1 MKRLITTA
9 AVAVLFV
16 SFATVAAAG
25 DRRGRGR
32 SHHKKGDHV
41 MKLFGELDLTAEQ
54 QAAIKKIHT
63 EARAE
68 TKPLHE
74 EMRSLKDEMR
84 EEWGTMAPD
93 EDRILALH
101 KQIHAIKGQLGVLRI
116 ETRMDTLNVLTAE
129 QREDLA
135 SLKAERRAKRAE
147 RRADRKGKKG
157 NKRGNGK
164 RSGKR
169 GRGFGQGMS
178 VDPSLSARPRFE
190 ARAW

>member
-1 MKRLITTA
+1 MKRMTITA
-9 AVAVLFV
+9 AVAILIA

-25 DRRGRGR
+25 DRRGRG
-32 SHHKKGDHV
+32 HHKKGDRI
-41 MKLFGELDLTAEQ
+41 MKLLGKLDLTAEQ
-54 QAAIKKIHT
+54 QVAIEKIRN

-68 TKPLHE
+68 MTPLFE
-74 EMRSLKDEMR
+74 EVRELKDEMR
-84 EEWGTMAPD
+84 EEWGTTAPD
-93 EDRILALH
+93 EERILDLH

-169 GRGFGQGMS
+169 GRGFDQGMS